1 MLLPFSCIFGH
12 RRPATKISIL
22 HRGISKVSTVQEVIK
37 GRQGNKVCFSILTHI
52 TQDHK
57 SIKSQNTEKGRRKT
71 LKTKKGL
78 ALCIDLT

>member
-57 SIKSQNTEKGRRKT
+57 SIKVKIQKRGEEKH
-71 LKTKKGL
+71 
-78 ALCIDLT
+78 